1 MPVFGASFETGIKLI
16 HTRHEAATVHM
27 ADSLARMTGRVGVA
41 AITGGPGHA
50 NAVSTPIHAVPG

>member
-1 MPVFGASFETGIKLI
+1 
-16 HTRHEAATVHM
+16 M

-50 NAVSTPIHAVPG
+50 NAVSAPIHAVPG